1 MSRKKAVVRK
11 PKIKKKTDYYDYSLL
26 AVIIL
31 LTCFGL
37 VMLYSTSSYM
47 AELNYGDDM
56 YYFKKQAAIS
66 LACIIAALAISKID
80 YHILT
85 RFTGVI
91 YGVAAVLML
100 LVMLSFGSMALPLA
114 VTLVPQ
120 GLDWLYFVLME
131 LSALTVSVLAS
142 AFTSYGHLFRCRDN
156 QQLLAL
162 PIPPGA
168 IFAVRCGGVY
178 LTGLIYLLLAWVP
191 SVVCYAL
198 AAPRPGEALLAALPV
213 ALALAGVSM
222 VLAVLLGWA
231 VALLNRRA
239 RHKSLV
245 TVVGTL
251 LFLAVYYAA
260 FCWVSNAVDA
270 LALDAVQ
277 AGATAGRAAA
287 PLRLLGLAAVG
298 NVPALLLFLAL
309 AAACMVFCGK
319 VLAKPYLRL
328 LTLEPGRAKAEYR
341 AKTQKKQPPRRALLR
356 RELLHLGAC
365 PMWLLNC
372 ALSSLLLPVLGV
384 AVLWKAAALRAFTAA
399 YPPESLPML
408 VCGMVCA
415 IAAMN
420 FITAP
425 SVSLEGGTLWLLQ
438 SLPVAPQ
445 QVLRVKVELQLL
457 LTLPGAWFCAGCAM
471 AVLCIPAGQGLLVLA
486 VLAAFVWLTAQLGL
500 ALGLCLPNLHWVSEA
515 AVVKRSAASML
526 AMFGGWLLAGG
537 VLFLP
542 LTLLDYAVPPLAAQ
556 TVCLAVLLGLDLLL
570 HRGLCTRGA
579 ARFAA
584 LH

>member
-1 MSRKKAVVRK
+1 MIRA
-11 PKIKKKTDYYDYSLL
+11 LL
-26 AVIIL
+26 
-31 LTCFGL
+31 
-37 VMLYSTSSYM
+37 
-47 AELNYGDDM
+47 
-56 YYFKKQAAIS
+56 KKQLLELGAAFVRS
-66 LACIIAALAISKID
+66 SKTGKRRSRAGAFGYAL
-80 YHILT
+80 L
-85 RFTGVI
+85 F
-91 YGVAAVLML
+91 AVLML

-198 AAPRPGEALLAALPV
+198 AAPRPGEALLAALP
-213 ALALAGVSM
+213 
-222 VLAVLLGWA
+222 GWA

-309 AAACMVFCGK
+309 AAACMALCGK
-319 VLAKPYLRL
+319 ALAKPYLRL
-328 LTLEPGRAKAEYR
+328 LTLEPGRTKAEYR

-445 QVLRVKVELQLL
+445 QVLRVKMELQLL

-471 AVLCIPAGQGLLVLA
+471 AALRIPAGQGLLVLA

-570 HRGLCTRGA
+570 HRWLCTRGA

>member
-1 MSRKKAVVRK
+1 MIRA
-11 PKIKKKTDYYDYSLL
+11 LL
-26 AVIIL
+26 
-31 LTCFGL
+31 
-37 VMLYSTSSYM
+37 
-47 AELNYGDDM
+47 
-56 YYFKKQAAIS
+56 KKQLLELGAAFVRS
-66 LACIIAALAISKID
+66 SKTGKRRSRAGAFGYALLFAA
-80 YHILT
+80 
-85 RFTGVI
+85 
-91 YGVAAVLML
+91 LML

-168 IFAVRCGGVY
+168 IFAVRSGGVY

-222 VLAVLLGWA
+222 VLVVLLGWA

-245 TVVGTL
+245 TIVGTL
-251 LFLAVYYAA
+251 LFLAVYYAV
-260 FCWVSNAVDA
+260 FQWVGNSVEA
-270 LALDAVQ
+270 LAVDAVQ
-277 AGATAGRAAA
+277 AGAAAGRAAA

-309 AAACMVFCGK
+309 AAACMALCGK
-319 VLAKPYLRL
+319 ALAKPYLRL
-328 LTLEPGRAKAEYR
+328 LTLEPGRAKVEYR

-365 PMWLLNC
+365 PMWL
-372 ALSSLLLPVLGV
+372 
-384 AVLWKAAALRAFTAA
+384 
-399 YPPESLPML
+399 
-408 VCGMVCA
+408 VCGMVCT

-471 AVLCIPAGQGLLVLA
+471 AALRIPAGQGLLVLA
-486 VLAAFVWLTAQLGL
+486 VLAAFVWLTAQMGL

-515 AVVKRSAASML
+515 AVVKQSAASML

-542 LTLLDYAVPPLAAQ
+542 LILLDYAVPPLAAQ
-556 TVCLAVLLGLDLLL
+556 GACLAALLGLDLLL
-570 HRGLCTRGA
+570 HRWLCTRGA

>member
-1 MSRKKAVVRK
+1 MIRA
-11 PKIKKKTDYYDYSLL
+11 LL
-26 AVIIL
+26 
-31 LTCFGL
+31 
-37 VMLYSTSSYM
+37 
-47 AELNYGDDM
+47 
-56 YYFKKQAAIS
+56 KKQLLELGAAFVRS
-66 LACIIAALAISKID
+66 SKTGKRRSRVEALGYA
-80 YHILT
+80 LL
-85 RFTGVI
+85 FT
-91 YGVAAVLML
+91 VLIL

-120 GLDWLYFVLME
+120 GLNWLYFVLME

-198 AAPRPGEALLAALPV
+198 AAPCPGGALLAALPV

-222 VLAVLLGWA
+222 VLTVLLGWA

-239 RHKSLV
+239 RHKSLA

-251 LFLAVYYAA
+251 LFLAVYYAV
-260 FCWVSNAVDA
+260 FQWVGNAVNA

-277 AGATAGRAAA
+277 AGAAASRAAA

-298 NVPALLLFLAL
+298 NIPALLLLLA
-309 AAACMVFCGK
+309 
-319 VLAKPYLRL
+319 LAKPYLRL
-328 LTLEPGRAKAEYR
+328 LTLEPGRVKAEYH
-341 AKTQKKQPPRRALLR
+341 AKVQKKQPPRRALLR

-384 AVLWKAAALRAFTAA
+384 AALWKAAALRAFTAA
-399 YPPESLPML
+399 YPPETLPML
-408 VCGMVCA
+408 VCGMVCT
-415 IAAMN
+415 AAATN

-438 SLPVAPQ
+438 SLPVTPQ
-445 QVLRVKVELQLL
+445 QVLRAKVELQLL
-457 LTLPGAWFCAGCAM
+457 LTLPGAWLCAGCAM
-471 AVLCIPAGQGLLVLA
+471 AALRIPAGQGLPMLA

-570 HRGLCTRGA
+570 HRWLHTRGA
-579 ARFAA
+579 ARFAT

>member
-1 MSRKKAVVRK
+1 MIRA
-11 PKIKKKTDYYDYSLL
+11 LL
-26 AVIIL
+26 
-31 LTCFGL
+31 
-37 VMLYSTSSYM
+37 
-47 AELNYGDDM
+47 
-56 YYFKKQAAIS
+56 KKQLLELGAAFVRS
-66 LACIIAALAISKID
+66 SKTGKRRSRAGAFGYALLFAA
-80 YHILT
+80 
-85 RFTGVI
+85 
-91 YGVAAVLML
+91 LML

-168 IFAVRCGGVY
+168 IFAVRSGGVY

-222 VLAVLLGWA
+222 VLVVLLGWA

-245 TVVGTL
+245 TIVGTL
-251 LFLAVYYAA
+251 LFLAVYYA
-260 FCWVSNAVDA
+260 VY
-270 LALDAVQ
+270 AVQ
-277 AGATAGRAAA
+277 AGAAAGRAAA

-309 AAACMVFCGK
+309 AAACMALCGK
-319 VLAKPYLRL
+319 ALAKPYLRL
-328 LTLEPGRAKAEYR
+328 LTLEPGRAKVEYR

-372 ALSSLLLPVLGV
+372 ALSSLLLPVLG
-384 AVLWKAAALRAFTAA
+384 AAALWKAADLRAFTAA

-408 VCGMVCA
+408 VCGMVCT

-471 AVLCIPAGQGLLVLA
+471 AALRIPAGQGLLVLA
-486 VLAAFVWLTAQLGL
+486 VLAAFVWLTAQMGL

-515 AVVKRSAASML
+515 AVVKQSAASML

-542 LTLLDYAVPPLAAQ
+542 LILLDYAVPPLAAQ
-556 TVCLAVLLGLDLLL
+556 GACLAALLGLDLLL
-570 HRGLCTRGA
+570 HRWLCTRGA

>member
-1 MSRKKAVVRK
+1 MIRA
-11 PKIKKKTDYYDYSLL
+11 LL
-26 AVIIL
+26 
-31 LTCFGL
+31 
-37 VMLYSTSSYM
+37 
-47 AELNYGDDM
+47 
-56 YYFKKQAAIS
+56 KKQLLELGAAFVRS
-66 LACIIAALAISKID
+66 SKTGKRRSRAGTVGYAL
-80 YHILT
+80 L
-85 RFTGVI
+85 F
-91 YGVAAVLML
+91 AVLML
-100 LVMLSFGSMALPLA
+100 LVMLSFGSMALPMA
-114 VTLVPQ
+114 ITLVPQ

-198 AAPRPGEALLAALPV
+198 AAPNPGGALLAALPV

-251 LFLAVYYAA
+251 LFLAVYYAV
-260 FCWVSNAVDA
+260 FQWVGNAVDA

-277 AGATAGRAAA
+277 AAAGRAAA

-309 AAACMVFCGK
+309 AAACMAFCGK
-319 VLAKPYLRL
+319 ALAKPYLRL
-328 LTLEPGRAKAEYR
+328 LTLEPGRVKAEYR

-372 ALSSLLLPVLGV
+372 ALSSLLLPVLG
-384 AVLWKAAALRAFTAA
+384 AATLWKAADLRAFTAA

-408 VCGMVCA
+408 VCGMVCT

-438 SLPVAPQ
+438 SLPVTPQ
-445 QVLRVKVELQLL
+445 QVLRAKVELQLL
-457 LTLPGAWFCAGCAM
+457 LTLPAAWLCAGCAM
-471 AVLCIPAGQGLLVLA
+471 AALRIPAGQGLPVLA
-486 VLAAFVWLTAQLGL
+486 VLTAFVWLTAQMDL
-500 ALGLCLPNLHWVSEA
+500 ALGLCLPNVHWVSEA

-556 TVCLAVLLGLDLLL
+556 AICLAVLLGLDLLL
-570 HRGLCTRGA
+570 HRWLCTRGA

>member
-1 MSRKKAVVRK
+1 MIRA
-11 PKIKKKTDYYDYSLL
+11 LL
-26 AVIIL
+26 
-31 LTCFGL
+31 
-37 VMLYSTSSYM
+37 
-47 AELNYGDDM
+47 
-56 YYFKKQAAIS
+56 KKQLLELGAAFVRS
-66 LACIIAALAISKID
+66 SKTGKRRSRAGAFGYALLFAA
-80 YHILT
+80 
-85 RFTGVI
+85 
-91 YGVAAVLML
+91 LML

-168 IFAVRCGGVY
+168 IFAVRSGGVY

-222 VLAVLLGWA
+222 VLVVLLGWA

-245 TVVGTL
+245 TIVGTL
-251 LFLAVYYAA
+251 LFLAVYYAV
-260 FCWVSNAVDA
+260 FQWVGNSVEA
-270 LALDAVQ
+270 LAVDAVQ
-277 AGATAGRAAA
+277 AGAAAGRAAA

-309 AAACMVFCGK
+309 AAACMALCGK
-319 VLAKPYLRL
+319 ALAKPYLRL
-328 LTLEPGRAKAEYR
+328 LTLEPGRAKVEYR
-341 AKTQKKQPPRRALLR
+341 AKTQKKQPPRRALL
-356 RELLHLGAC
+356 
-365 PMWLLNC
+365 
-372 ALSSLLLPVLGV
+372 LPVLG
-384 AVLWKAAALRAFTAA
+384 AAALWKAADLRAFTAA

-408 VCGMVCA
+408 VCGMVCT

-471 AVLCIPAGQGLLVLA
+471 AALRIPAGQGLLVLA
-486 VLAAFVWLTAQLGL
+486 VLAAFVWLTAQMGL

-515 AVVKRSAASML
+515 AVVKQSAASML

-556 TVCLAVLLGLDLLL
+556 GACLAALLGLDLLL
-570 HRGLCTRGA
+570 HRWLCTCGA

>member
-1 MSRKKAVVRK
+1 MIRA
-11 PKIKKKTDYYDYSLL
+11 LL
-26 AVIIL
+26 
-31 LTCFGL
+31 
-37 VMLYSTSSYM
+37 
-47 AELNYGDDM
+47 
-56 YYFKKQAAIS
+56 KKQLLELGAAFVRS
-66 LACIIAALAISKID
+66 SKTGKRRSRAGAFGYAL
-80 YHILT
+80 L
-85 RFTGVI
+85 F
-91 YGVAAVLML
+91 AVLML

-198 AAPRPGEALLAALPV
+198 AAPRPGGALLAALPV

-239 RHKSLV
+239 QHKSLV

-309 AAACMVFCGK
+309 AAACMALCGK
-319 VLAKPYLRL
+319 ALAKPYLRL
-328 LTLEPGRAKAEYR
+328 LTLESGRAKAEYR
-341 AKTQKKQPPRRALLR
+341 AKTQKKQSPHRALLR

-445 QVLRVKVELQLL
+445 QVLRVKMELQLL

-471 AVLCIPAGQGLLVLA
+471 AALRIPAGQGLLVMV
-486 VLAAFVWLTAQLGL
+486 VLAAFVWLTAQMGL

-556 TVCLAVLLGLDLLL
+556 GACLAALLGLDLLL
-570 HRGLCTRGA
+570 HRWLCTRGA

>member
-1 MSRKKAVVRK
+1 MIRA
-11 PKIKKKTDYYDYSLL
+11 LL
-26 AVIIL
+26 
-31 LTCFGL
+31 
-37 VMLYSTSSYM
+37 
-47 AELNYGDDM
+47 
-56 YYFKKQAAIS
+56 KKQLLELGAAFVRS
-66 LACIIAALAISKID
+66 SKTGKRRSRAGTFGYAL
-80 YHILT
+80 L
-85 RFTGVI
+85 F
-91 YGVAAVLML
+91 AVLML

-198 AAPRPGEALLAALPV
+198 AAPCPGGALLAALPV

-251 LFLAVYYAA
+251 LFLAVYYVV
-260 FCWVSNAVDA
+260 FQWVGNAVNA

-277 AGATAGRAAA
+277 AGAAGRAAA

-309 AAACMVFCGK
+309 AAACMALCGK
-319 VLAKPYLRL
+319 ALAKPYLRL
-328 LTLEPGRAKAEYR
+328 LTLEPGRVKAEYR
-341 AKTQKKQPPRRALLR
+341 AKAQKKQPPRRALLR
-356 RELLHLGAC
+356 RELLNLGAC

-372 ALSSLLLPVLGV
+372 ALSSLLLPVLG
-384 AVLWKAAALRAFTAA
+384 AAALWKAADLRAFTAA

-408 VCGMVCA
+408 VCGMVCT

-438 SLPVAPQ
+438 SLPVTPQ
-445 QVLRVKVELQLL
+445 QVLQAKVELQLL
-457 LTLPGAWFCAGCAM
+457 LTLPAVWLCAGCAM
-471 AVLCIPAGQGLLVLA
+471 AALRIPAGQWLPVLA
-486 VLAAFVWLTAQLGL
+486 VLTAFVWLTAQLGL

-570 HRGLCTRGA
+570 HRWLCTRGA

>member
-1 MSRKKAVVRK
+1 MIRA
-11 PKIKKKTDYYDYSLL
+11 LL
-26 AVIIL
+26 
-31 LTCFGL
+31 
-37 VMLYSTSSYM
+37 
-47 AELNYGDDM
+47 
-56 YYFKKQAAIS
+56 KKQLLELGAVFVRSSKTGKRRSRAG
-66 LACIIAALAISKID
+66 AFGYAL
-80 YHILT
+80 L
-85 RFTGVI
+85 F
-91 YGVAAVLML
+91 AVLML
-100 LVMLSFGSMALPLA
+100 LVMLNFGSMALPLA
-114 VTLVPQ
+114 MTLVPQ

-198 AAPRPGEALLAALPV
+198 AAPRPGGALLAALPV

-287 PLRLLGLAAVG
+287 PLRLLGLAA
-298 NVPALLLFLAL
+298 
-309 AAACMVFCGK
+309 ACMAFCGK

-341 AKTQKKQPPRRALLR
+341 AKTQKKQPPHRALLR

-372 ALSSLLLPVLGV
+372 ALSSLLLPVLG
-384 AVLWKAAALRAFTAA
+384 AAALWKAADLRAFTAA

-408 VCGMVCA
+408 VCGMVCT

-471 AVLCIPAGQGLLVLA
+471 AALRIPAGQGLLVLA
-486 VLAAFVWLTAQLGL
+486 VLAAFVWLTAQMGL

-515 AVVKRSAASML
+515 AVVKQSAASML

-556 TVCLAVLLGLDLLL
+556 GACLAALLGLDLLL
-570 HRGLCTRGA
+570 HRWLCTCGA

>member
-1 MSRKKAVVRK
+1 MIRA
-11 PKIKKKTDYYDYSLL
+11 LL
-26 AVIIL
+26 
-31 LTCFGL
+31 
-37 VMLYSTSSYM
+37 
-47 AELNYGDDM
+47 
-56 YYFKKQAAIS
+56 KKQLLELGAAFVRS
-66 LACIIAALAISKID
+66 SKTGKRRSRAGAFGYAL
-80 YHILT
+80 L
-85 RFTGVI
+85 F
-91 YGVAAVLML
+91 AVLIL

-198 AAPRPGEALLAALPV
+198 AAPCPGGALLAALPV

-251 LFLAVYYAA
+251 LFLAVYYAV
-260 FCWVSNAVDA
+260 FQWVSNAVDA

-277 AGATAGRAAA
+277 AGAAAGCAAA

-309 AAACMVFCGK
+309 AAACMALCGK
-319 VLAKPYLRL
+319 ALAKPYLRL
-328 LTLEPGRAKAEYR
+328 LTFEPGRTKAEYR
-341 AKTQKKQPPRRALLR
+341 AKAQKKQPPRRALLR

-372 ALSSLLLPVLGV
+372 ALSSLLLPVLG
-384 AVLWKAAALRAFTAA
+384 AAALWKAADLRAFTAA
-399 YPPESLPML
+399 YLPESLPML
-408 VCGMVCA
+408 VCGMVCT

-438 SLPVAPQ
+438 SLPVTPQ
-445 QVLRVKVELQLL
+445 QVLRAKVELQLL
-457 LTLPGAWFCAGCAM
+457 LTLPAAWLCAGA
-471 AVLCIPAGQGLLVLA
+471 ALRIPAGQGLPMLA

-542 LTLLDYAVPPLAAQ
+542 LILLDYAVSPLAAQ

-570 HRGLCTRGA
+570 HRWLCTRGA
-579 ARFAA
+579 ARFAT

>member
-1 MSRKKAVVRK
+1 MIRA
-11 PKIKKKTDYYDYSLL
+11 LL
-26 AVIIL
+26 
-31 LTCFGL
+31 
-37 VMLYSTSSYM
+37 
-47 AELNYGDDM
+47 
-56 YYFKKQAAIS
+56 KKQLLELGAAFVRS
-66 LACIIAALAISKID
+66 SKTGKQRSRVGTFGYTLLFAA
-80 YHILT
+80 
-85 RFTGVI
+85 
-91 YGVAAVLML
+91 LML

-162 PIPPGA
+162 PIPPGT

-198 AAPRPGEALLAALPV
+198 AAPRPGGALLAALPV
-213 ALALAGVSM
+213 ALALA
-222 VLAVLLGWA
+222 
-231 VALLNRRA
+231 
-239 RHKSLV
+239 
-245 TVVGTL
+245 
-251 LFLAVYYAA
+251 
-260 FCWVSNAVDA
+260 
-270 LALDAVQ
+270 
-277 AGATAGRAAA
+277 
-287 PLRLLGLAAVG
+287 
-298 NVPALLLFLAL
+298 
-309 AAACMVFCGK
+309 AACMALCGK

-372 ALSSLLLPVLGV
+372 ALSSLLLPVLG
-384 AVLWKAAALRAFTAA
+384 AAALWKASDLRAFTAA
-399 YPPESLPML
+399 YLPESLPML

-471 AVLCIPAGQGLLVLA
+471 AALRIPAGQGLLVMV
-486 VLAAFVWLTAQLGL
+486 VLAAFVWLTAQMGL

-556 TVCLAVLLGLDLLL
+556 GACLAALLGLDLLL
-570 HRGLCTRGA
+570 HRWLCTRGA

>member
-1 MSRKKAVVRK
+1 MIRA
-11 PKIKKKTDYYDYSLL
+11 LL
-26 AVIIL
+26 
-31 LTCFGL
+31 
-37 VMLYSTSSYM
+37 
-47 AELNYGDDM
+47 
-56 YYFKKQAAIS
+56 KKQLLELCAAFVRS
-66 LACIIAALAISKID
+66 SKTGKRRSRVEALGYA
-80 YHILT
+80 LL
-85 RFTGVI
+85 FT
-91 YGVAAVLML
+91 VLIL

-120 GLDWLYFVLME
+120 GLNWLYFVLME

-198 AAPRPGEALLAALPV
+198 AAPCPGGALLTALPV

-231 VALLNRRA
+231 VALLGRRA

-251 LFLAVYYAA
+251 LFLAAYYAA
-260 FCWVSNAVDA
+260 LCWVGDAVDA

-277 AGATAGRAAA
+277 AGAAASRAAA

-298 NVPALLLFLAL
+298 DIPALLLLLAL
-309 AAACMVFCGK
+309 AAACMALCGK
-319 VLAKPYLRL
+319 ALAKPYLRL
-328 LTLEPGRAKAEYR
+328 LTLEPGRAKTVYR
-341 AKTQKKQPPRRALLR
+341 AKAQKKQSPRRALLR

-384 AVLWKAAALRAFTAA
+384 AALWKAAALRAYRRLPARDPAHAGVRDGVYRSRHELYHSALGVAGGRHPLAAAKPAGDPAAGAAGKDRTATAA
-399 YPPESLPML
+399 HAAG
-408 VCGMVCA
+408 GMAVRRVRHGG
-415 IAAMN
+415 AAHSGR
-420 FITAP
+420 AADA
-425 SVSLEGGTLWLLQ
+425 G
-438 SLPVAPQ
+438 
-445 QVLRVKVELQLL
+445 
-457 LTLPGAWFCAGCAM
+457 AGCAGSFCVADS
-471 AVLCIPAGQGLLVLA
+471 AVRACFRAVPAQPPLGQRGRRGQAERRQYAGHVRRVAAGGRGAVFAPEPAGLRC
-486 VLAAFVWLTAQLGL
+486 AA
-500 ALGLCLPNLHWVSEA
+500 
-515 AVVKRSAASML
+515 
-526 AMFGGWLLAGG
+526 AGSTG
-537 VLFLP
+537 
-542 LTLLDYAVPPLAAQ
+542 
-556 TVCLAVLLGLDLLL
+556 C
-570 HRGLCTRGA
+570 
-579 ARFAA
+579 
-584 LH
+584 

>member
-1 MSRKKAVVRK
+1 MIRA
-11 PKIKKKTDYYDYSLL
+11 LL
-26 AVIIL
+26 
-31 LTCFGL
+31 
-37 VMLYSTSSYM
+37 
-47 AELNYGDDM
+47 
-56 YYFKKQAAIS
+56 KKQLLELGAAFVRS
-66 LACIIAALAISKID
+66 SKTGRRRSRAGTFGYAL
-80 YHILT
+80 L
-85 RFTGVI
+85 FT
-91 YGVAAVLML
+91 VLML

-198 AAPRPGEALLAALPV
+198 AAPRPGGALLAALPV

-245 TVVGTL
+245 TIVGTL
-251 LFLAVYYAA
+251 LFLAVYYAV
-260 FCWVSNAVDA
+260 FQWVGNSVEA
-270 LALDAVQ
+270 LAVDAVQ
-277 AGATAGRAAA
+277 AGAAAGRAAA

-309 AAACMVFCGK
+309 CGK
-319 VLAKPYLRL
+319 ALAKPYLRL
-328 LTLEPGRAKAEYR
+328 LTLEPGRAKVEYR

-372 ALSSLLLPVLGV
+372 ALSSLLLPVLG
-384 AVLWKAAALRAFTAA
+384 AAALWKAADLRAFTAA

-408 VCGMVCA
+408 VCGMVCT

-471 AVLCIPAGQGLLVLA
+471 AALRIPAGQGLLVLA
-486 VLAAFVWLTAQLGL
+486 VLAAFVWLTAQMGL

-515 AVVKRSAASML
+515 AVVKQSAASML

-570 HRGLCTRGA
+570 HRWLCTRGA

>member
-1 MSRKKAVVRK
+1 MIRA
-11 PKIKKKTDYYDYSLL
+11 LL
-26 AVIIL
+26 
-31 LTCFGL
+31 
-37 VMLYSTSSYM
+37 
-47 AELNYGDDM
+47 
-56 YYFKKQAAIS
+56 KKQLLELGAAFVRS
-66 LACIIAALAISKID
+66 SKTGKRRSRAGVFGYALLFI
-80 YHILT
+80 
-85 RFTGVI
+85 
-91 YGVAAVLML
+91 VLML
-100 LVMLSFGSMALPLA
+100 LVMLSFGAMALPMAL
-114 VTLVPQ
+114 TLVPQ

-198 AAPRPGEALLAALPV
+198 AAPHPGGVLLAALPV

-251 LFLAVYYAA
+251 LFLAVYYAV
-260 FCWVSNAVDA
+260 FQWVGNAVDA
-270 LALDAVQ
+270 LVLDAVQ
-277 AGATAGRAAA
+277 AGAAASRAVA
-287 PLRLLGLAAVG
+287 PLHLLGLAAVG
-298 NVPALLLFLAL
+298 SAPALLLLLAL
-309 AAACMVFCGK
+309 AVACMVLCGK
-319 VLAKPYLRL
+319 ALAKPYLRL
-328 LTLEPGRAKAEYR
+328 LTLEPGKIKTEYR
-341 AKTQKKQPPRRALLR
+341 AKAQKKQPPHRALLR

-372 ALSSLLLPVLGV
+372 ALSSLLLPMLG
-384 AVLWKAAALRAFTAA
+384 AAALWKAADLRAFTAA

-408 VCGMVCA
+408 VCGMVCTA
-415 IAAMN
+415 AAMN

-425 SVSLEGGTLWLLQ
+425 SVSLEGDTLWLLQ
-438 SLPVAPQ
+438 SLPVTPQ
-445 QVLRVKVELQLL
+445 QVLRAKAELQLL
-457 LTLPGAWFCAGCAM
+457 LTLPAAWLCAGCAM
-471 AVLCIPAGQGLLVLA
+471 AALRIPAGQGLPVLA

-570 HRGLCTRGA
+570 HRWLCTRGA

>member
-1 MSRKKAVVRK
+1 M
-11 PKIKKKTDYYDYSLL
+11 
-26 AVIIL
+26 
-31 LTCFGL
+31 
-37 VMLYSTSSYM
+37 
-47 AELNYGDDM
+47 
-56 YYFKKQAAIS
+56 
-66 LACIIAALAISKID
+66 
-80 YHILT
+80 
-85 RFTGVI
+85 
-91 YGVAAVLML
+91 
-100 LVMLSFGSMALPLA
+100 
-114 VTLVPQ
+114 
-120 GLDWLYFVLME
+120 
-131 LSALTVSVLAS
+131 
-142 AFTSYGHLFRCRDN
+142 FRCRDN

-198 AAPRPGEALLAALPV
+198 AAPCPGGALLAALPV

-251 LFLAVYYAA
+251 LFLAVYYAV

-277 AGATAGRAAA
+277 AGASASRAAT
-287 PLRLLGLAAVG
+287 PLRLMGLAAVG

-309 AAACMVFCGK
+309 AAACMALCGK
-319 VLAKPYLRL
+319 ALAKPYLRL
-328 LTLEPGRAKAEYR
+328 LTFEPGRTKAEYR
-341 AKTQKKQPPRRALLR
+341 AKAQKKQPPRRALLR

-372 ALSSLLLPVLGV
+372 ALSSLLLPVLG
-384 AVLWKAAALRAFTAA
+384 AAALWKAADLRAFTAA

-408 VCGMVCA
+408 VCGMVCT
-415 IAAMN
+415 IAAVN

-438 SLPVAPQ
+438 SLPVTPQ
-445 QVLRVKVELQLL
+445 QVLQAKVALR
-457 LTLPGAWFCAGCAM
+457 
-471 AVLCIPAGQGLLVLA
+471 IPAGQGLPMLA
-486 VLAAFVWLTAQLGL
+486 VLAAFVWLTAQMGL

-542 LTLLDYAVPPLAAQ
+542 LILLDYAVPPLAAQ

-570 HRGLCTRGA
+570 HRWLCTRGA
-579 ARFAA
+579 ARFAT

>member
-1 MSRKKAVVRK
+1 MIRA
-11 PKIKKKTDYYDYSLL
+11 LL
-26 AVIIL
+26 
-31 LTCFGL
+31 
-37 VMLYSTSSYM
+37 
-47 AELNYGDDM
+47 
-56 YYFKKQAAIS
+56 KKQLLELGAAFVRS
-66 LACIIAALAISKID
+66 SKTGKRRSRAGVFGYALLFI
-80 YHILT
+80 
-85 RFTGVI
+85 
-91 YGVAAVLML
+91 VLML
-100 LVMLSFGSMALPLA
+100 LVMLSFGAMALPMA

-168 IFAVRCGGVY
+168 IFAVRCGG
-178 LTGLIYLLLAWVP
+178 
-191 SVVCYAL
+191 
-198 AAPRPGEALLAALPV
+198 ALLAALPV

-251 LFLAVYYAA
+251 LFLVVYYAV
-260 FCWVSNAVDA
+260 FQWVGNAVDA

-277 AGATAGRAAA
+277 AGAAAGRAAA

-298 NVPALLLFLAL
+298 SAPALLLLLAL
-309 AAACMVFCGK
+309 AAACMALCGK

-328 LTLEPGRAKAEYR
+328 LTLELGKIKAEYR
-341 AKTQKKQPPRRALLR
+341 AKAQKKQPPHRALLR

-372 ALSSLLLPVLGV
+372 ALSSLLLPVLG
-384 AVLWKAAALRAFTAA
+384 AAALWKAADLRAFTAA
-399 YPPESLPML
+399 YPSESLPML
-408 VCGMVCA
+408 VCGMVCTA
-415 IAAMN
+415 AAMN

-425 SVSLEGGTLWLLQ
+425 SVSLEGDTLWLLQ
-438 SLPVAPQ
+438 SLPVTPQ

-471 AVLCIPAGQGLLVLA
+471 AALRIPAGQGLLVMV
-486 VLAAFVWLTAQLGL
+486 VLAAFVWLTAQMGL

-556 TVCLAVLLGLDLLL
+556 GACLAALLGLDLLL
-570 HRGLCTRGA
+570 HRWLCTRGA